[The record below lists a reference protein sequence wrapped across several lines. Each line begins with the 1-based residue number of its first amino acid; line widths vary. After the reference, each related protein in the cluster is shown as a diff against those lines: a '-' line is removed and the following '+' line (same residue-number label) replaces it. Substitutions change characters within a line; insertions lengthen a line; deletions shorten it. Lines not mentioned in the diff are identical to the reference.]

1 MYSITSIQTSS
12 SGMCSLC
19 RYYLPDI
26 ISAPTID
33 IDSYPVPTECRESLE
48 KIAGNY
54 VVRDFVVWDVD
65 GKRIPPQDISS
76 KLPGALVECYFG
88 ITHHSFGGDDT
99 FGGTTFHNVY
109 RSSVH

>member
-1 MYSITSIQTSS
+1 
-12 SGMCSLC
+12 MCSLC